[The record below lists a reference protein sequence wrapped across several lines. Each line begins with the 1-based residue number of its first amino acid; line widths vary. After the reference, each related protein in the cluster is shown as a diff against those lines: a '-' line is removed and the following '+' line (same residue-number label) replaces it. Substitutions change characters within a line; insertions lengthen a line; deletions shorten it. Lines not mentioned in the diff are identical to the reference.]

1 MSYALVVVL
10 DGIVVLLYF
19 ILNPIAKQHRAR
31 EAEKQRPDSEAGIE
45 GGSTTPTSTART
57 LVAHGF
63 TVEKEVAR

>member
-19 ILNPIAKQHRAR
+19 ILNPIAKRRRAR

-45 GGSTTPTSTART
+45 GGSTTPTSTAPT

-63 TVEKEVAR
+63 TVEKEVSR